1 MKNLSLFLAIRYLRS
16 KRKNKFLSVTILFS
30 LIGIIIGVATLI
42 IVTSVMSGFEYELI
56 DKITGFNGHIELK
69 SNTGIS
75 NYNKFDH
82 ILKRGDIDHTEYVLI
97 NSAIAFANTHYE
109 GVLCVSFLKH
119 SLDRLKIISGEF
131 DDGSVGIGSIFARN
145 NRIKIGDKISI
156 ISSNAIDTPF
166 YTIPR
171 SKTFKV
177 GYIFQVGIYQYD
189 SSVIVVPMKMSQILF
204 GLKDKITDVQI
215 FLKNPHKIGVLVKD
229 LSYLLS
235 DNEYIVDWMHSNS
248 SLINAVRIEKNVMF
262 LILVLIILIAG
273 FNIVTSMVMLVRDKS
288 KDIAILRT
296 VGFSRKIILKIFIY
310 TGVCIGGLGTLVGAV
325 FGVVF
330 SYNINYIKQLLEKLL
345 GFNLFNPEIYFLLD
359 LPFRLEMNS
368 VIVIV
373 LISLFISVIS
383 SIYPALKASKINPV
397 DILRYE

>member
-82 ILKRGDIDHTEYVLI
+82 ILKRWDIDHTEYVLM
-97 NSAIAFANTHYE
+97 NSAIAFVNTHYE

-215 FLKNPHKIGVLVKD
+215 FLKNPHKIGALVKD

-359 LPFRLEMNS
+359 LPFRLEMDS

-373 LISLFISVIS
+373 LISLLISVIS